1 MRRDLALKA
10 VTRAARAHL
19 LIPQPAPKRVAEI
32 SRALR
37 ELSQPRTRE
46 VFLYEFVLSSLLR
59 SPVSHGLTPRM
70 VRTLKKLRGFLRAL
84 P

>member
-37 ELSQPRTRE
+37 ELAKPQSME
-46 VFLYEFVLSSLLR
+46 VFDYEFAVRSLLGN
-59 SPVSHGLTPRM
+59 PAAHGLTPKL
-70 VRTLKKLRGFLRAL
+70 VRTLKRLRGFLRAL